1 MASAARE
8 PATVFL
14 REARIVQL
22 LCRAEPERPRQFD
35 ASWLRDDETPGGA
48 NRSGDR
54 TRRESGAGGHL
65 AADGGWVNS
74 SPPRPPLSWTSF
86 LMTITTSPTTAVR
99 AASVV
104 TALNALAAS
113 GFSIA
118 GLIQLDAGKTLGP
131 LAIAALRLAA
141 LPMLKRSMADEP
153 SR

>member
-1 MASAARE
+1 
-8 PATVFL
+8 
-14 REARIVQL
+14 
-22 LCRAEPERPRQFD
+22 
-35 ASWLRDDETPGGA
+35 
-48 NRSGDR
+48 
-54 TRRESGAGGHL
+54 
-65 AADGGWVNS
+65 
-74 SPPRPPLSWTSF
+74 
-86 LMTITTSPTTAVR
+86 MTIATSPTTAVR